1 MIENVS
7 EIKRIV
13 RFCRE
18 MNNGESLEG
27 SKVMPR
33 LMALVMVIV
42 MPIVKANCRT
52 LLRLKLEDRFI

>member
-42 MPIVKANCRT
+42 MANCRT